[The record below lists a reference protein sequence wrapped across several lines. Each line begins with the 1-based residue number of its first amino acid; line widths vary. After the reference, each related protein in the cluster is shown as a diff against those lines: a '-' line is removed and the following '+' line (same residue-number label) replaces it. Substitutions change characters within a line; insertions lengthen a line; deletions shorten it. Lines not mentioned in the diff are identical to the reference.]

1 MYGFFVVGG
10 CGDLRSDIIRLM
22 KEPEQRKSRETS
34 RDIFTGSTRSQ
45 IDRGPVSPLPG
56 LDEIDQG
63 IIATLQEDGRKSFR
77 SIAAQIGVSE
87 GTVRTR
93 YAKLH
98 NDNVLRVTGITNP
111 LSLGFDAMAMIGVKT
126 SGPPGT
132 VADALATWKETSYV
146 VIAAGQF
153 DLLVELVC
161 FDRGHLL
168 EVINRI
174 RELSGVVSTESFIY
188 LDLYK
193 QLYNWGVPRR

>member
-1 MYGFFVVGG
+1 
-10 CGDLRSDIIRLM
+10 M
-22 KEPEQRKSRETS
+22 KEAKKKTLREPP
-34 RDIFTGSTRSQ
+34 RGVFAGSVSNQ
-45 IDRGPVSPLPG
+45 VDRGPVSPLPG

-98 NDNVLRVTGITNP
+98 DDNVLRVTGITNP

-126 SGPPGT
+126 SGPPGA
-132 VADALATWKETSYV
+132 VADGIATWKESSYV

-161 FDRGHLL
+161 YDRGHLL

-174 RELSGVVSTESFIY
+174 RELPGVVSTESFIY

-193 QLYNWGVPRR
+193 QLYNWGVPVPDSSKPAIDDVY